1 MSTQEMP
8 LFHGAHLDPKDFP
21 ELHGDLKKVRD
32 LMLDG
37 VWRTLD
43 EIREKTSIP
52 QASASA
58 HLRYLRTPRFGNY
71 TVERVKVGKRLFK
84 YKVTAPTSDIAN
96 QIPARTKNAAI
107 LKSFVHFAKEHPEL
121 DFFDALYQWKTK
133 TQEGSD
139 AHREHYG
146 SN

>member
-43 EIREKTSIP
+43 EIRQATEIP

-71 TVERVKVGKRLFK
+71 TVDRVKVGKRLFK
-84 YKVTAPTSDIAN
+84 YKVIAPTSAIAN

-107 LKSFVHFAKEHPEL
+107 LKSFVRFAKEHPEL
-121 DFFDALYQWKTK
+121 EFCDALWQWKKT

-139 AHREHYG
+139 AYREQRG
-146 SN
+146 M